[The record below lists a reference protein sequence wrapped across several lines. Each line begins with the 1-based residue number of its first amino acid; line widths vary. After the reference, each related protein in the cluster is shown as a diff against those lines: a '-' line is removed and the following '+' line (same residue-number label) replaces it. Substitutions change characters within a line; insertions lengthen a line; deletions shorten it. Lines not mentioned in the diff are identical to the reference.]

1 MKETIELELIKKL
14 CMKKLNTELLQQ
26 SRYNLKKNVSKIEKK
41 KNKKI

>member
-1 MKETIELELIKKL
+1 MIELELIKKIIIR
-14 CMKKLNTELLQQ
+14 KTEYEELLQQ